1 MSGIEL
7 REGTLV
13 VDREPNDLDELA
25 ILFSNHLDTVGIE
38 HVFISGYVAI
48 LTGRA
53 RATEDID
60 VLIKRTSTDKIDQLV
75 AELTDEG
82 LWGPAMPL
90 SSMEE
95 MLDDN
100 IWVARDGEMVPHLEA
115 KFVSDEYDRSSLKN
129 RITAKLTSV
138 DTEIPIGPLE
148 LQIAY
153 KLYLDTPKDFEDAVH
168 IHSLFEE
175 SLSNSQLEHWVT
187 KLGVENDYERLKQA

>member
-1 MSGIEL
+1 
-7 REGTLV
+7 
-13 VDREPNDLDELA
+13 
-25 ILFSNHLDTVGIE
+25 
-38 HVFISGYVAI
+38 
-48 LTGRA
+48 
-53 RATEDID
+53 
-60 VLIKRTSTDKIDQLV
+60 
-75 AELTDEG
+75 
-82 LWGPAMPL
+82 
-90 SSMEE
+90 MEE

-129 RITAKLTSV
+129 RITARLTSV
-138 DTEIPIGPLE
+138 DAEIPIGPLE

-175 SLSNSQLEHWVT
+175 SLSNSQLERWVT